1 MRNNKNKIL
10 TLRIEGKNVCIETV
24 AKRTYWD
31 LVLRYMENVRLG
43 LEDKK
48 LEEEIN
54 LLKRFLEEEDIAKIR
69 SMVEELM
76 ENGEKVVNVILG
88 EDKSGKLWFKV
99 TKETSNKNKA

>member
-1 MRNNKNKIL
+1 
-10 TLRIEGKNVCIETV
+10 
-24 AKRTYWD
+24 
-31 LVLRYMENVRLG
+31 

-88 EDKSGKLWFKV
+88 EDESGKLWFKV
-99 TKETSNKNKA
+99 TKEASNKNKA